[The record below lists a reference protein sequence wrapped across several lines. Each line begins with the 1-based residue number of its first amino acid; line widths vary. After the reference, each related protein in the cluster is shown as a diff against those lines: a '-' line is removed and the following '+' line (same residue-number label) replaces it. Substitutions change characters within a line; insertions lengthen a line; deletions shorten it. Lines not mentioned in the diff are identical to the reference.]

1 MYPSMAA
8 RLLFAQTKINPDRSH
23 VLSAISR
30 AVQALGQ
37 QTDEQRLDNT
47 RVVCEA
53 AAEHLHAPRTLTFLK
68 QAAHSFSD
76 GENAQHTLSA
86 AIVTGN
92 AAMVRALLANA
103 DVNADNTYFGR
114 PLPLAA
120 RWGHLEIV
128 QLLLTR
134 GADVNASGNYE
145 RTAAACDDEY
155 YGGSALR
162 AASLVGQDHIVQALL
177 ESRHG
182 LLTSGAEYE
191 KAVLAATRG
200 GHANLVRVLLEKWTG
215 RYPASLSQL
224 HHEIFW
230 EASYGGHEVIVGMML
245 ENGVDV
251 NAERGLEQMYISALQ
266 HAAVHGY
273 DKVMRLL
280 LQRGADP
287 NFAGGYNGPVINNA
301 VKNGHEEAVQLLL
314 DYGANIHGID
324 DHTRPLVVAAKNGQ
338 VHMIQFLLRQGTDI
352 NALDYDVKV
361 GSRALT
367 SAVYRGLSP
376 VVRVLV
382 EAGVPPNNPNQTHD
396 SVLSAMI
403 LDSRHVLDTLF
414 ELGAQDVDPL
424 QSIFAEEFQ
433 CGRYPDPVE
442 LQVDGLV
449 ITQETCHWVGKH

>member
-1 MYPSMAA
+1 MAA
-8 RLLFAQTKINPDRSH
+8 RLLFAQIKTNPDRSH

-30 AVQALGQ
+30 AVQALGP

-53 AAEHLHAPRTLTFLK
+53 AAEHLCTPRTLTFLK
-68 QAAHSFSD
+68 QAVHSFSD
-76 GENAQHTLSA
+76 AENAQHTLSA
-86 AIVTGN
+86 AIVVGN
-92 AAMVRALLANA
+92 AATVRALLANA
-103 DVNADNTYFGR
+103 DVNADNKYFGR

-134 GADVNASGNYE
+134 GADINASGNYE
-145 RTAAACDDEY
+145 RRAAACDDEY
-155 YGGSALR
+155 YGGSAIR
-162 AASLVGQDHIVQALL
+162 AASLVGQDHIVRALL
-177 ESRHG
+177 EPRHG

-200 GHANLVRVLLEKWTG
+200 GHASLVQLLLEKWTG
-215 RYPASLSQL
+215 QYPASLSQL

-230 EASYGGHEVIVGMML
+230 EASYGGHEALVRMML
-245 ENGVDV
+245 ENEVDV
-251 NAERGLEQMYISALQ
+251 NAERGLEQMYTSALQ
-266 HAAVHGY
+266 HAAVHGH

-287 NFAGGYNGPVINNA
+287 NFAGCYNGPVIGGA

-314 DYGANIHGID
+314 DYGANIHGVD
-324 DHTRPLVVAAKNGQ
+324 GHTRPLVVAARYGQ
-338 VHMIQFLLRQGTDI
+338 VHMIRFLLQRGTDI
-352 NALDYDVKV
+352 NSLDYDIGV

-367 SAVYRGLSP
+367 SAVFRGLSP

-382 EAGVPPNNPNQTHD
+382 EAGVPPNNPSQNHD
-396 SVLSAMI
+396 SVLSAMT

-414 ELGAQDVDPL
+414 ELGAQEVDPL
-424 QSIFAEEFQ
+424 QSIFAEDFR
-433 CGRYPDPVE
+433 CGRYPDPIE

-449 ITQETCHWVGKH
+449 ITRETCHWVGKY